1 MAKSYDGMEG
11 NVQGSKCM
19 LQRLTTARGKFGARY
34 FLHIRFGG
42 VTASTSVWGM
52 HKGGNTS

>member
-42 VTASTSVWGM
+42 VTASTSV
-52 HKGGNTS
+52 